1 MGGNKRSE
9 AAGTSRRSLAALQK
23 EKRKRRRGEKR
34 FLPVFLCAL
43 SFFPM
48 TEECAASST
57 YQHVSPSSGECS
69 PPPPDVFLR
78 SLSAELLCDCSS
90 LRLSALIPVFSSAAL
105 VTTSYG
111 LQTHSSSCL
120 HSEKSEGQYVMTGS
134 GLIGLIKQCSLIKT
148 DVFSLFSG
156 ELKETGP
163 SPKLQALLQTGRIR
177 SGPH

>member
-9 AAGTSRRSLAALQK
+9 AAGTSRRRLLCKKKK
-23 EKRKRRRGEKR
+23 EKGGGEKKR

-134 GLIGLIKQCSLIKT
+134 GLKT

-177 SGPH
+177 SRPH

>member
-23 EKRKRRRGEKR
+23 KKKEKDKKIEEAGRKK
-34 FLPVFLCAL
+34 
-43 SFFPM
+43 
-48 TEECAASST
+48 
-57 YQHVSPSSGECS
+57 VSPCVFVCVILFSHDGGMRSFLNISACFS
-69 PPPPDVFLR
+69 LQRRMQPPTNSPDVFLR

-120 HSEKSEGQYVMTGS
+120 HEEKSEGQYAMTGS
-134 GLIGLIKQCSLIKT
+134 G
-148 DVFSLFSG
+148 
-156 ELKETGP
+156 
-163 SPKLQALLQTGRIR
+163 
-177 SGPH
+177 